1 MPSILFQYRIFPV
14 RSFRRILI
22 ACGIFVLLFETA
34 SSLVLVVPCTPV
46 HNFWNIYLNPNA
58 AGPSHCINYLKFLLV
73 NGAINTVTD
82 FALLVL
88 VSNVLLMAYFGILT
102 EVKASTNALAFASKP
117 PSEIY
122 PDWHLRHWFN
132 VSAGFLFFVR
142 IPWD

>member
-34 SSLVLVVPCTPV
+34 SSLVFVLPCVPV
-46 HNFWNIYLNPNA
+46 HNFWTIYIVPHDV
-58 AGPSHCINYLKFLLV
+58 GEPSHCINYVKFLLV

-88 VSNVLLMAYFGILT
+88 VSNVVLMAYYGILT
-102 EVKASTNALAFASKP
+102 GMKASTDSLAFASKP
-117 PSEIY
+117 PTEIY

-132 VSAGFLFFVR
+132 VSTGFLLFVG
-142 IPWD
+142 IP